1 MKVVIV
7 AANTF
12 EYDARQ
18 LRTARALAADGHAV
32 SLVGFAAP
40 GLPDHERLEGGI
52 DLRRVTIDRT
62 IASAFRPLPRPA
74 RGVIARLIGI
84 DPDAIVLLPTRATG
98 LDRLRAPVRRAA
110 EIVAHVR
117 RVGPWSRA
125 VAGAVPDAD
134 VVTCKALIALPVIR
148 EVARRTG
155 ARYVYDIADIHTEA
169 ARLARMPGW
178 FRVLVRR
185 RERQLMRGA
194 IALTA
199 VSPGV
204 ADEVA
209 RRFGV
214 DRPTVVLN
222 TPPAWRPDEE
232 LPDRTGR
239 LREVAAIPADA
250 DVVLYQGGFSVDRG
264 IEELV
269 EAVESPVLSGRRI
282 AVVFVGYGR
291 LRSWLDE
298 QAARLPGRIAVVD
311 AIPPSELL
319 EYTVDAD
326 IGFVGQPPRTLN
338 QRLNLANKWFEY
350 LQAGV
355 PVIVAEGTAHCGLT
369 REHAVGLCA
378 DVDDPEA
385 IPMAIERLLSGS
397 PADRHERRLRARR
410 IATERYTWEI
420 QSSSVIELY
429 RRLDLHRPADRSA

>member
-1 MKVVIV
+1 MRVVIV

-18 LRTARALAADGHAV
+18 LRTAKALASDGHEV
-32 SLVGFAAP
+32 SLVGFAAQ
-40 GLPDHERLEGGI
+40 GLPAYERLEGGI
-52 DLRRVTIDRT
+52 DLRRVTVDRT
-62 IASAFRPLPRPA
+62 IASAFRPLPIRA
-74 RGVIARLIGI
+74 RRWTSRLLGI
-84 DPDAIVLLPTRATG
+84 DPDAIVLSPVRPAG
-98 LDRLRAPVRRAA
+98 VDRFRAPLRRLF

-125 VAGAVPDAD
+125 VIAAVPDAD

-148 EVARRTG
+148 EVARQTG
-155 ARYVYDIADIHTEA
+155 GRYVYDIADIHTEA
-169 ARLARMPGW
+169 ARLARMPSW
-178 FRVLVRR
+178 FRGLVRR

-194 IALTA
+194 SALTA

-214 DRPTVVLN
+214 DRPIVVLN
-222 TPPAWRPDEE
+222 TPPAWRPGEAV
-232 LPDRTGR
+232 PSRTGR
-239 LREVAAIPADA
+239 LRDVAGLPPDM

-269 EAVESPVLSGRRI
+269 AAIENPALSGTRL
-282 AVVFVGYGR
+282 AAVFVGYGR
-291 LRSWLDE
+291 LRDWLDE
-298 QAARLPGRIAVVD
+298 QVARLPGRVAVVD
-311 AIPPSELL
+311 AIPPGELL

-355 PVIVAEGTAHCGLT
+355 PVVVFEGTAHCGLT
-369 REHAVGLCA
+369 REHAVGLCV
-378 DVDDPEA
+378 DVDDPQA
-385 IPMAIERLLSGS
+385 IPTAIARLLSEA
-397 PADRHERRLRARR
+397 PAERQGRRVRARSVGS
-410 IATERYTWEI
+410 ERYTWEI
-420 QSSSVIELY
+420 QGSAVIELY
-429 RRLDLHRPADRSA
+429 RRLGSDGPGHGR